1 MTAVMQTSFG
11 FKPFID
17 SGEAIADILGKT
29 EVYHDWLRSGGAYSG
44 FVELSRPELKKAYQ
58 ELMRRP
64 NLLRSLN
71 IITHAQD
78 ISQLFEQ
85 ATRVGVYKAA
95 IAKGQ
100 TPVEAGF
107 ESRESAVDFG
117 RRGAKTR
124 DPNAVIAFLNA
135 GVQGTDKS
143 IRSAINDPVGL
154 AAKGI
159 ALITLPSLLLWL
171 RNKDDPD
178 YAELPRWQKDLF
190 WITKFPGSNT
200 YVRIPKPFLYGQ
212 IFGSVPERFM
222 EYLHTQDKGAFDQ
235 LGKTLYESILPI
247 TGDPAAGLIP
257 TAIKPMVENS
267 TNWNFFR
274 QAPIVPESKQDLRP
288 AEQYGR
294 YTTDTAKALGKL
306 FNMSPAKI
314 ENFIQ
319 GWFGGT
325 GRYALEGGD
334 LIANQIKKAAGAIIP
349 TRPKDI
355 TQWPLLRGFSVENPA
370 ESGRAASI
378 DKFYENRDELTQNYT
393 TYRNYLKTGKKT
405 EAEQLLKEHPELV
418 LSKALDKFGTA
429 ISALNKQIDSIL
441 NSTDIPTADKK
452 TKIESINRQRLEL
465 ARRAN
470 GLLATKK
477 KEPAK

>member
-1 MTAVMQTSFG
+1 
-11 FKPFID
+11 
-17 SGEAIADILGKT
+17 
-29 EVYHDWLRSGGAYSG
+29 
-44 FVELSRPELKKAYQ
+44 
-58 ELMRRP
+58 
-64 NLLRSLN
+64 
-71 IITHAQD
+71 
-78 ISQLFEQ
+78 
-85 ATRVGVYKAA
+85 
-95 IAKGQ
+95 
-100 TPVEAGF
+100 
-107 ESRESAVDFG
+107 
-117 RRGAKTR
+117 
-124 DPNAVIAFLNA
+124 
-135 GVQGTDKS
+135 
-143 IRSAINDPVGL
+143 
-154 AAKGI
+154 
-159 ALITLPSLLLWL
+159 
-171 RNKDDPD
+171 
-178 YAELPRWQKDLF
+178 
-190 WITKFPGSNT
+190 
-200 YVRIPKPFLYGQ
+200 
-212 IFGSVPERFM
+212 
-222 EYLHTQDKGAFDQ
+222 
-235 LGKTLYESILPI
+235 
-247 TGDPAAGLIP
+247 
-257 TAIKPMVENS
+257 
-267 TNWNFFR
+267 
-274 QAPIVPESKQDLRP
+274 LRP
-288 AEQYGR
+288 AEQYWQ